1 MRESR
6 KRGFSSEYFLKWI
19 WKFWTCFYTALLLLF
34 DYCSYR
40 HSHLNF
46 IENFVCVTPN
56 SMMQAHIRKHFEI
69 VVICQQSRL
78 SFRNKKKIIIK
89 KCSDE
94 FISECLSIFFGLGHT
109 VTFFTHMIDNVR
121 KSTAEHPNLFSVWN
135 FDLSFT
141 LLYITKGTITSRILF
156 HYSSHPLGITLEW
169 LSIYQVWFFT
179 YYKWIHPQT
188 DFFRHIRLFN
198 YCTQKYLLYLDKN
211 VCSSCNLNW

>member
-1 MRESR
+1 MS
-6 KRGFSSEYFLKWI
+6 
-19 WKFWTCFYTALLLLF
+19 A
-34 DYCSYR
+34 
-40 HSHLNF
+40 
-46 IENFVCVTPN
+46 VTT
-56 SMMQAHIRKHFEI
+56 
-69 VVICQQSRL
+69 
-78 SFRNKKKIIIK
+78 
-89 KCSDE
+89 
-94 FISECLSIFFGLGHT
+94 FISKQKENYHQKKLWQIHLRVFVYFFFGLGHT
-109 VTFFTHMIDNVR
+109 VTFFTHMINNVR